1 MVLNDGYSYREVLGV
16 KQTVEGAVTVLSHL
30 ARHYAH
36 SSSDEWQ
43 GRLAAG
49 EVWLDDRPALG
60 PEVLKPGQVLVWN
73 RPAWH
78 EPAVPVGY
86 RVVYEDESLLAV
98 DKPGGLPTLPG
109 GGFLTQ
115 TLLHQVRLE
124 YPGANPLHRLGRGT
138 SGLVLFARTEEAAS
152 RLTRAWRGH
161 EVKKTYLAL
170 AAGVAERARYDID
183 TRIGPVPHPR
193 LGTVYAASPEGKAS
207 FSVATVQQQ
216 RLDSVLFSVD
226 IHTGRPHQ
234 IRIHLASVG
243 HPLVGDP
250 LYAPG
255 GQPLPHLPGLPGDGG
270 YLLHAV
276 RLEFTHP
283 QSGQRHT
290 LQAPVPA
297 AFGVAPSPGSG
308 PDKGVPPTTET
319 E

>member
-1 MVLNDGYSYREVLGV
+1 MSA
-16 KQTVEGAVTVLSHL
+16 KQTAGGAVTVLIHL

-36 SSSDEWQ
+36 SSADEWQ
-43 GRLAAG
+43 RRLIAG
-49 EVWLDDRPALG
+49 EVRVDDRPVAG
-60 PEVLKPGQVLVWN
+60 PEFLKQGQVLVWN
-73 RPAWH
+73 RPPWH

-86 RVVYEDESLLAV
+86 RVVYEDEALLAV

-115 TLLHQVRLE
+115 TLLHQVRLRF
-124 YPGANPLHRLGRGT
+124 PGANPLHRLGRGT

-152 RLTRAWRGH
+152 RLTGAWREH
-161 EVKKTYLAL
+161 EVRKTYLAL
-170 AAGVAERARYDID
+170 AAGVAERSRYDID

-193 LGTVYAASPEGKAS
+193 LGTVHAASSEGKAS
-207 FSVATVQQQ
+207 FSVATVLEQ
-216 RLDSVLFSVD
+216 RPDSVLFSVD

-255 GQPLPHLPGLPGDGG
+255 GHLLPHLPGLPGDGG
-270 YLLHAV
+270 YLLHAA

-290 LQAPVPA
+290 LETPVPA
-297 AFGVAPSPGSG
+297 VFQGDTSIALSSDRSAPPI
-308 PDKGVPPTTET
+308 TET
-319 E
+319 RS